1 MQELFRRKFS
11 DFNMIQDGMKKIKEF
26 EKTKAQMERELSD
39 VRVVV
44 VFVGRLMQQMTLTF
58 YFAD

>member
-26 EKTKAQMERELSD
+26 EKTKAQMDRELSD
-39 VRVVV
+39 VRVVA
-44 VFVGRLMQQMTLTF
+44 VFVGMLMQQITLTF

>member
-11 DFNMIQDGMKKIKEF
+11 DFNMIQDGMKKMKEF

-39 VRVVV
+39 VRVVAL
-44 VFVGRLMQQMTLTF
+44 FVWVLMQHITLTF
-58 YFAD
+58 